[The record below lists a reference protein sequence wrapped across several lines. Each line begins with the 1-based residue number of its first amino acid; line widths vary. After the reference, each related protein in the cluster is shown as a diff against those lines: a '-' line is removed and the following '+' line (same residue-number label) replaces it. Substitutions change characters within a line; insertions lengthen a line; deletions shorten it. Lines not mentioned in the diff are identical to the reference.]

1 MNIEQWLWPAWAEL
15 MALTSAD
22 AKTTWRTTY
31 GRLITRHDTFSRAFC
46 ARPET
51 AICNDRPFIVKYNHR
66 HPSFLLSSLSFPQ
79 QFYILLS
86 YTLYTVCVLF
96 LILSS
101 FILFLFLITFYFFLL
116 SSLYGHLTFLLLFLL
131 SVSQSFSIFLLLL
144 ICFFANFL

>member
-86 YTLYTVCVLF
+86 YRLYTVCVLF

-101 FILFLFLITFYFFLL
+101 FILFLFLITFYFFLTFL
-116 SSLYGHLTFLLLFLL
+116 TLWSPHFSPSFLTFCFSELFYLPPFAILFL
-131 SVSQSFSIFLLLL
+131 
-144 ICFFANFL
+144 C